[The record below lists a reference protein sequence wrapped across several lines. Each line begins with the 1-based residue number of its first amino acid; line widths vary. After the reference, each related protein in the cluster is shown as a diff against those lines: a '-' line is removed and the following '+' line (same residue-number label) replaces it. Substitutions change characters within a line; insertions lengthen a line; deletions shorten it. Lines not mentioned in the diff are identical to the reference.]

1 VKEWKCVGSLGFGLE
16 YDACIDERERG
27 MGGGKMG
34 LKKKKKKKK
43 KKKGVMHV

>member
-1 VKEWKCVGSLGFGLE
+1 
-16 YDACIDERERG
+16 

-43 KKKGVMHV
+43 KKGVIAYLGGLSKG